1 MSSNDA
7 DHSSPTDRTAPATID
22 LTPAGAQTVEGQQR
36 IATTTAAADNARQGV
51 ADAGSELA
59 RAIGGDARR
68 INRILAD
75 AGYGHLADPIRDLI
89 EAANARHLAED
100 NFLRAVAG
108 HPPRPA

>member
-1 MSSNDA
+1 MSSNDS
-7 DHSSPTDRTAPATID
+7 DHSSPRERTAPATID
-22 LTPAGAQTVEGQQR
+22 LTPAGAQTTEGQQR
-36 IATTTAAADNARQGV
+36 IVATTAVADNARQGL

-68 INRILAD
+68 INRMLSD
-75 AGYGHLADPIRDLI
+75 AGYGHLAEPIRDLI
-89 EAANARHLAED
+89 EAANARHLAEE